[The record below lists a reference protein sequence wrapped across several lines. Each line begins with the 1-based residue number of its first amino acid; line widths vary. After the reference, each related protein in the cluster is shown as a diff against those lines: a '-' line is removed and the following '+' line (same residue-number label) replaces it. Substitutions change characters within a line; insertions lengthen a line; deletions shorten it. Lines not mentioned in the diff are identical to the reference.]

1 MDPSSS
7 GGARERR
14 AAVAYAGALAGAVLL
29 LFYPVI
35 LGGESFFGRDMT
47 PFFYPMKQYLAE
59 ALRAGRFPL
68 WNPLTA
74 GGEPFFATLQPGV
87 LYPGSLPL
95 LVLPFPVSVDWI
107 VVLHFLFAG
116 WGWLLVLRHEGRT
129 PSAAVLGALA
139 FMLGGFF
146 VSLGNF
152 LNNLQT
158 AAWAPWLLLTWSLYR
173 RDRSGSRLVLF
184 SASCTAAFLGG
195 EPQLLGL
202 ILAVVFAHG
211 LLRESGAARNGGL
224 AGSGL
229 RQALA
234 FGAAGILAVLAAGV
248 QMVPFVEFVGQSVRT
263 LPLDLGFAAPR
274 SQDPAGL
281 LHIVLPPALGAG
293 DLGFSTR
300 FMAHAR
306 VPWILSLYPGVLV
319 GVFWARGFGAVPR
332 REGWFWGALAVLGLV
347 LALGA
352 HTPIYRSFFEL
363 LPPLR
368 TLRYPEKFAVLASL
382 GFPFLA
388 AAGFDRWREEPSNRA
403 PARALAWIGGIYLV
417 VGVAL
422 LWRPS
427 LPSILC
433 GGDGGP
439 LLCGEAVEAGRL
451 YGATAFRLAALALAA
466 GAALAWCGRG
476 GLRPARVA
484 WIVVALAV
492 LDLAV
497 AHRPVNPSVERSI
510 YTSTP
515 WAADVLGQRLDRRDE
530 YRYRG
535 TPVTAAMGEAA
546 RVTGAADLSNTYL
559 NLQALGPN
567 AAQSFGFLQQ
577 DGLQGVE
584 LQSVAMT
591 HDAAIHRWG
600 SPLRYLQLM
609 NVRFYADPTA
619 LADSIPALREIARNP
634 ELPIRLFEVP
644 DPLPRAFLADGWEV
658 ADGPG
663 RALERALGENLPIRR
678 VVLEGVGAAPPRA
691 SARGRIVAATWEA
704 ERVRLVTRSREPGV
718 LVLLD
723 RWYPGW
729 RVYVDRQLATLLRAN
744 GVFRAVE
751 IPAGEADV
759 EFVFAPRSLRTGAW
773 MTCLGIAGWILLLWR
788 SRRRAAA

>member
-7 GGARERR
+7 GERGARR
-14 AAVAYAGALAGAVLL
+14 AALTYAGVLAGAVLL

-35 LGGESFFGRDMT
+35 LGGESFFGRDMA
-47 PFFYPMKQYLAE
+47 PFFYPMKRYLAE
-59 ALRAGRFPL
+59 ALRAGRIPL

-95 LVLPFPVSVDWI
+95 LLLPFPASVDWI

-116 WGWLLVLRHEGRT
+116 WGWLMVLRLEGRT
-129 PSAAVLGALA
+129 TTAAVLGALA
-139 FMLGGFF
+139 FVLGGFF

-173 RDRSGSRLVLF
+173 RDGSRLQLVLF

-202 ILAVVFAHG
+202 ILGVVFVHG
-211 LLRESGAARNGGL
+211 LLRQ
-224 AGSGL
+224 GSGRVG

-234 FGAAGILAVLAAGV
+234 FGAAGALSVLAAGI
-248 QMVPFVEFVGQSVRT
+248 QLVPFVEFVGQSVRT
-263 LPLDLGFAAPR
+263 LPLDLGFAATR

-281 LHIVLPPALGAG
+281 LHLLLPPALGTG

-300 FMAHAR
+300 LMAHAR

-319 GVFWARGFGAVPR
+319 AVFWVRGFGALPR
-332 REGWFWGALAVLGLV
+332 REARFWAVLAGLGLV

-352 HTPIYRSFFEL
+352 HTPGYRWAFEW

-368 TLRYPEKFAVLASL
+368 ALRYPEKFAMLASL
-382 GFPFLA
+382 GLPFLV
-388 AAGFDRWREEPSNRA
+388 AAGFDRWREDPDTGV
-403 PARALAWIGGIYLV
+403 PARALAWIGLAYV
-417 VGVAL
+417 AVGASL
-422 LWRPS
+422 LWRPG
-427 LPSILC
+427 LLALLC

-439 LLCGEAVEAGRL
+439 LLCADVELAGRV
-451 YGATAFRLAALALAA
+451 YGATAVRLAALALAA
-466 GAALAWCGRG
+466 GAILAWCRRG
-476 GLRPARVA
+476 GLRPAHA
-484 WIVVALAV
+484 GWIVVALAV
-492 LDLAV
+492 ADLTV
-497 AHRPVNPSVERSI
+497 AHRPVNPSVESSI

-515 WAADVLGQRLDRRDE
+515 WAAEVLGPRLDRRDE
-530 YRYRG
+530 FRYRG

-546 RVTGAADLSNTYL
+546 RVTGAADLSNLYL
-559 NLQALGPN
+559 DLQALGPN
-567 AAQSFGFLQQ
+567 TAQSFGFLQQ

-584 LQSVAMT
+584 LLSVAMT

-600 SPLRYLQLM
+600 DPLRYLQLM

-619 LADSIPALREIARNP
+619 LADSIPALREIVRHP

-644 DPLPRAFLADGWEV
+644 DPLPRAFVADGWEV
-658 ADGPG
+658 ADGSA
-663 RALERALGENLPIRR
+663 RAFERALTASLPTRR
-678 VVLEGVGAAPPRA
+678 VVLENVEPAPSGAATA
-691 SARGRIVAATWEA
+691 GRIVAATWEA
-704 ERVRLVTRSREPGV
+704 ERIRFITRSTEPGV

-729 RVYVDRQLATLLRAN
+729 RVQVDGEPASLLRAN
-744 GVFRAVE
+744 GVFRAVR

-759 EFVFAPRSLRTGAW
+759 EFAFVPRSLRTGSW
-773 MTCLGIAGWILLLWR
+773 MTGLGIVGWLLLLWR
-788 SRRRAAA
+788 ERRSAPA